1 VAYVFFTL
9 YNDDINLINERRN
22 RSMQCQETMR
32 EINVVVN
39 EKKIG
44 STVWYDNEDELDQ
57 LIKIKKQFKIGPIK
71 RAELLDGGYD
81 LYIETA

>member
-1 VAYVFFTL
+1 
-9 YNDDINLINERRN
+9 
-22 RSMQCQETMR
+22 MR

>member
-1 VAYVFFTL
+1 
-9 YNDDINLINERRN
+9 
-22 RSMQCQETMR
+22 MR

-39 EKKIG
+39 GKKIG
-44 STVWYDNEDELDQ
+44 STVWYNNEDDLDQ
-57 LIKIKKQFKIGPIK
+57 LIKIKKEFKIGPIK